1 MKIPILITALSLAG
15 CAVQPIPSTPEQKR
29 MNAKVIEGL
38 KNREYEYVP
47 SVEPVKVEAEI
58 DYDQFYR
65 KQREYGLLYGR
76 YSRGD
81 YHGRW

>member
-1 MKIPILITALSLAG
+1 MKISILITALSLAG

-47 SVEPVKVEAEI
+47 SVEPVELEI
-58 DYDQFYR
+58 DYNELYR
-65 KQREYGLLYGR
+65 KRREYDRLYGR
-76 YSRGD
+76 RPRGG